1 MMKRTYVDILGE
13 VYDDLEDDL
22 ELCENTL
29 KKLIK
34 SRNRPVSPKIK
45 K

>member
-34 SRNRPVSPKIK
+34 TRKRPVEHKIRH
-45 K
+45 